1 MLSLEI
7 EGKITGLLLIQRD
20 RPVNGCAL
28 REQKVK
34 TTNSKREKGSGSLFR
49 NGGIGQCWQM
59 TMLLSSAI
67 SRVRKLHALQA
78 QECLSAL

>member
-34 TTNSKREKGSGSLFR
+34 TTNSKREKRSGSLSF
-49 NGGIGQCWQM
+49 QKWWHWAV
-59 TMLLSSAI
+59 LADDYAAEFSYF
-67 SRVRKLHALQA
+67 
-78 QECLSAL
+78 